1 MKQTRPHG
9 HGETPLIRA
18 RAHTLTGEGAQVRL
32 EGSQHLEEVE
42 LCADG
47 GGGKSAGRRANQQR
61 RLKGRAASAC
71 EHEQQ
76 AVASVLRGG
85 RWARP

>member
-47 GGGKSAGRRANQQR
+47 GGKSAGRRANQQR